1 MMSAALASLPSLTAT
16 SIDAGVLIEGVRT
29 RARAELPSQVD
40 AIDHDGLY
48 PRDTLASLGRAG
60 LFSSHLGAHTLL
72 DRGDLGVAIQTMASV
87 GVECMS
93 TAFCT
98 WCQDASGWYLEN
110 TDNTGL
116 RDRLQGG
123 IATGAVMAGTG
134 MSNPMKT
141 LSGLEGFKLR
151 AQRAPAGMGAGYI
164 VSGVLPWVSN
174 LGPGHWFATVIQ
186 DADDAAHQMFAMV
199 QCGQPGVEIRQNARF
214 IALEGTGTYSVLF
227 RKAFIAD
234 DMMLADPLGDAVK
247 RILPGV
253 ILLQTGM
260 GLGVI
265 EACIALMHDA
275 NRSQASSNQY
285 LPRGPS
291 YYEDAKDNLLAEILS
306 VAATPTEAGPAF
318 RKRVLTARLRTSE
331 MALDAAQSA
340 LLHAGSKGYLQGS
353 PVNRRL
359 RESYFV
365 AIITP
370 SIRHLR
376 KELAG
381 LAQH

>member
-1 MMSAALASLPSLTAT
+1 MMSAGLATLPVLTAT
-16 SIDAGVLIEGVRT
+16 SIDAATLMQGVRA

-40 AIDHDGLY
+40 AIDHGGVY
-48 PRDTLASLGRAG
+48 PRETMASLGRAG
-60 LFSSHLGAHTLL
+60 LFSSHLRAHSLL
-72 DRGDLGVAIQTMASV
+72 DRADLGVAIKSMASV
-87 GVECMS
+87 GAECMS

-98 WCQDASGWYLEN
+98 WCQDASGWYLEHTN
-110 TDNTGL
+110 NNNL

-151 AQRAPAGMGAGYI
+151 AQRAPKEMGAGYV

-174 LGPGHWFATVIQ
+174 LGQGHWFATVIQ
-186 DADDAAHQMFAMV
+186 DADDAGHQMFAMV

-227 RKAFIAD
+227 RRAFIAD

-260 GLGVI
+260 GLGVV
-265 EACIALMHDA
+265 EACIGLMHDA
-275 NRSQASSNQY
+275 NRSQANSNQY

-291 YYEDAKDNLLAEILS
+291 YYEDAKADLLAEILD
-306 VAATPTEAGPAF
+306 VAATPTETGPAF

-331 MALDAAQSA
+331 LALDAAQSA
-340 LLHAGSKGYLQGS
+340 LLHAGSKGYLHGS

-376 KELAG
+376 KELVG
-381 LAQH
+381 LAHH